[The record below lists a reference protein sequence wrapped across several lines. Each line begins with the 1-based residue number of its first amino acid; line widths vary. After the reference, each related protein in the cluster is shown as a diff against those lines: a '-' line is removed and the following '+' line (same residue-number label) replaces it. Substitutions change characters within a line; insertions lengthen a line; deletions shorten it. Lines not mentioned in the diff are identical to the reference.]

1 MVNRKGENGN
11 SDRLLFS
18 WAPKSLWT
26 VNFSQ
31 EIKRHLLLERKNM
44 ANLDSI
50 LKIRDLTSPAKFH
63 IAKVMGF
70 PVVKN
75 RCKSWSIKNA
85 EYQRI
90 DAFELYCW
98 SLESLGLQG
107 DQTSQ
112 SSRKLTLS
120 VHWKDYC

>member
-31 EIKRHLLLERKNM
+31 EIKKIKLLLERKNM

-50 LKIRDLTSPAKFH
+50 LKSRDLTSPAKFH

-70 PVVKN
+70 PVVKY
-75 RCKSWSIKNA
+75 RCKSWSIK
-85 EYQRI
+85 
-90 DAFELYCW
+90 
-98 SLESLGLQG
+98 
-107 DQTSQ
+107 
-112 SSRKLTLS
+112 KKTLS
-120 VHWKDYC
+120 TKELMLLNYTAGV